1 MEAIIYWNL
10 PDGYAHGAVPGDCS
24 KGENIYYGGLC
35 RFDMSPKPAYEAIRE
50 LVGREW
56 RTDLERDVAG
66 GRMAFRGFH
75 GTYEIEATS
84 NGKTVTR
91 EFHLGPINFLN
102 VEVTI

>member
-1 MEAIIYWNL
+1 
-10 PDGYAHGAVPGDCS
+10 
-24 KGENIYYGGLC
+24 
-35 RFDMSPKPAYEAIRE
+35 MSPKPAYNVIRE
-50 LVGREW
+50 LFGREW
-56 RTDLERDVAG
+56 RTDLERDVSG

-91 EFHLGPINFLN
+91 EFHLGPINFPN